1 MFPPLVS
8 GNSITHTH
16 THTHKMT
23 WFGSTFCR
31 GRNNNNI
38 PSFHTAHV
46 RKRRKRQWTLSA
58 IWQGGAESTIPRHH
72 NTPNRCVHTVTVT
85 VPVTSALSH
94 NSAMW
99 HCQPC
104 RPRSRWPTPVG
115 RACLW
120 QDGDGAVCPS
130 GSWLTVRLT
139 VAQQAARPRQY
150 RAPVT

>member
-1 MFPPLVS
+1 METVL
-8 GNSITHTH
+8 N
-16 THTHKMT
+16 THTHKHKMT
-23 WFGSTFCR
+23 RFWSTFCR

-46 RKRRKRQWTLSA
+46 RKRRTRQWTLSA
-58 IWQGGAESTIPRHH
+58 IWQGGVEATTPRNH

-85 VPVTSALSH
+85 VTVTSALSH

-99 HCQPC
+99 HCRPC
-104 RPRSRWPTPVG
+104 RPRSRWPTLVA

-139 VAQQAARPRQY
+139 VAQQAARPQQY